1 MSLTVY
7 SHPDC
12 IKHEM
17 GLGHPES
24 PARLEAILYALK
36 QAPWQQELQWV
47 EAPLATK
54 EQLAR
59 VHHREYIERLFAQSP
74 KHGYHTLD
82 ADTMMNPYSLH
93 AALRAAGAMV
103 AAVEDIFHS
112 KTTKAFCLVRPPGHH
127 AEPDKAMGFC
137 FFNNIAVGVAHAL
150 EQGYCQRIAVIDF
163 DVHHGNGTET
173 MLMQEPKVCFWSSFE
188 HPFYPGVQLTG
199 KPAHIHFCPLPAGTS
214 GEIFRQKI
222 AGELIP
228 LLEQFEP
235 ECLFISAGFDA
246 HRLDPLADLLLD
258 TSDYAYVT
266 NALCDIAKKFAK
278 GRIISTLEG
287 GYNLNA
293 LADAVCAHINVML
306 KK

>member
-1 MSLTVY
+1 MSLSIYT
-7 SHPDC
+7 HPDC

-24 PARLEAILYALK
+24 PARIEAILRSLK
-36 QAPWQQELQWV
+36 QAPWHQKLRWQ
-47 EAPLATK
+47 EAPLATE

-59 VHHREYIERLFAQSP
+59 VHHKEYISHLFAESP

-82 ADTMMNPYSLH
+82 ADTIMNQYTVT

-103 AAVEDIFHS
+103 AAVEDIFTS

-150 EQGYCQRIAVIDF
+150 AEGYCQRIAVIDF

-173 MLMQEPKVCFWSSFE
+173 MLALKPCVFFWSSFE
-188 HPFYPGVQLTG
+188 HPFYPGTQLTG
-199 KPAHIHFCPLPAGTS
+199 KPENIHLCPLPAGTS
-214 GEIFRQKI
+214 GEVFRQKI

-228 LLEQFEP
+228 LLQEFKP

-266 NALCDIAKKFAK
+266 SALCEIATKYAN

-287 GYNLNA
+287 GYDLQA
-293 LADAVCAHINVML
+293 LADAVCAHVNVML
-306 KK
+306 QK